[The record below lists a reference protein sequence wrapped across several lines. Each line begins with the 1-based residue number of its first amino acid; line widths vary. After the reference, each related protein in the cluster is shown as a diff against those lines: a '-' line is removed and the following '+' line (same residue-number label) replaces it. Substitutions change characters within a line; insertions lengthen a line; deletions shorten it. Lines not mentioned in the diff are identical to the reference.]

1 VGGQIKGQCER
12 NLLSYYCTSKIVN
25 KKDLTSVEKKFQ
37 KKKKD
42 LQEICYFATLSFS
55 SLILYHPVFMT
66 VRSICVYNL

>member
-12 NLLSYYCTSKIVN
+12 NLLSYYCTSKI
-25 KKDLTSVEKKFQ
+25 LTPVEKKFQ